1 MVVSRD
7 AEVVS
12 TATGSVR
19 PPGGLLGFLPA
30 VPLHARAVAVVES
43 P

>member
-1 MVVSRD
+1 VVVSGD

-12 TATGSVR
+12 TAHGTVR

-30 VPLHARAVAVVES
+30 VPLQARAVAVLES